1 MNGLKGRG
9 ASENASAFLAVDV
22 EKGAAES
29 MKKKINWKKELT
41 DLSFL
46 LPALIL
52 FAFIVVIPMLT
63 GIRYTFTDWDG
74 MSKVMNFVGLK
85 NYRTVLTDPD
95 LLVPIRNTGFFTLVT
110 VMAINVLGLGIAMMV
125 SREFKGVNIV
135 KSIIFIP
142 LVVSLVLVS
151 QMWMYVYSDFF
162 SLFGIT
168 SPLIQKKYAMLGLAI
183 MSIWREA
190 GLAMM
195 IYLAALKGV
204 PSEMYEVA
212 RIDGAGFWQRFK
224 NVTIPFIAPAFTYCI
239 PLWLAAGLREYEYTS
254 IATSGGPQH
263 ATESMAY
270 YIYQYLFPFNKV
282 GYGQTTALL
291 YLVVCIILSN
301 LVTRV
306 LRKREIEL

>member
-1 MNGLKGRG
+1 MKT
-9 ASENASAFLAVDV
+9 
-22 EKGAAES
+22 
-29 MKKKINWKKELT
+29 KKKIKWKKELI

-46 LPALIL
+46 LPALIM
-52 FAFIVVIPMLT
+52 FSFIVIIPMLS

-85 NYRTVLTDPD
+85 NYHTVLTDPD
-95 LLVPIRNTGFFTLVT
+95 LLVPIRNTAFFTIIT
-110 VMAINVLGLGIAMMV
+110 VVVINVLGLAVAMMV
-125 SREFKGVNIV
+125 VREFKGVNVI
-135 KSIIFIP
+135 KSIVFIP

-168 SPLIQKKYAMLGLAI
+168 SPLVQKKYAMLGLAI
-183 MSIWREA
+183 MSIWREV

-204 PSEMYEVA
+204 PQEMYEVA
-212 RIDGAGFWQRFK
+212 LIDGAGFWQRFK

-282 GYGQTTALL
+282 GYGQTVAVI
-291 YLVVCIILSN
+291 YLIFCIILSN
-301 LVTRV
+301 LVTRA